1 MPDAASLSDSG
12 PQLSLPTLRAL
23 YGYWAEKR
31 RGRPMPDRAD
41 IDPIEMRPWLGHLM
55 LVERKPDGD
64 YIYRLYGSA
73 FVDQFK
79 VDMTGQAI
87 STLPAA
93 QAELLR
99 AEYDAVVNSAA
110 PTTRQYTAQF
120 ESTSRDKR
128 SSWAVERSWE
138 RLVLPL
144 SNGGSEVGMLL
155 VAAYPIDNS
164 TEN

>member
-1 MPDAASLSDSG
+1 MPDTV
-12 PQLSLPTLRAL
+12 PELSLPTLRAL

-79 VDMTGQAI
+79 VDMTGLAI
-87 STLPAA
+87 SSLPAG

-99 AEYDAVVNSAA
+99 AEYDAVVNALA

-144 SNGGSEVGMLL
+144 SNGGDAVGMLL
-155 VAAYPIDNS
+155 VAAYPIDN
-164 TEN
+164 TEENKA